1 MENTALNDLHFL
13 GSYVD
18 TTYSKHFYA
27 RTLYVSWET
36 FTKLQVTRK

>member
-27 RTLYVSWET
+27 RTHYVSWET